1 MVDAMAVSYSTASS
15 NATLPVT
22 LRCAER
28 NLGVS
33 NSVASFII
41 SLGATIN
48 MNGTAMYLGLA
59 TLFGAQVFGVSLS
72 WGDYGLIAL
81 LGTLGAVGAAGIP
94 GAGLIMMALVFS
106 AVNVP
111 LETIAFVAG
120 VDRIMDMMRTTTN
133 ITGDAAVAVTVASLT
148 GELDR
153 AELASADDV

>member
-1 MVDAMAVSYSTASS
+1 
-15 NATLPVT
+15 
-22 LRCAER
+22 
-28 NLGVS
+28 
-33 NSVASFII
+33 
-41 SLGATIN
+41 
-48 MNGTAMYLGLA
+48 
-59 TLFGAQVFGVSLS
+59 
-72 WGDYGLIAL
+72 GLIAL